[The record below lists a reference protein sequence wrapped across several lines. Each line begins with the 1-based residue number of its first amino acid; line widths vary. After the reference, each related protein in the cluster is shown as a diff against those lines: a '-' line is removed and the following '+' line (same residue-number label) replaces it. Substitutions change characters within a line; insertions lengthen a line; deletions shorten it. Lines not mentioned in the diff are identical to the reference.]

1 MGQKLNNATI
11 ALCYC
16 LCSIWYSEQ
25 GWYFRLTWKL
35 YKILFDS
42 QQFASCNIYYLKTY
56 AFMECL
62 KQTSTLQTFAFI
74 MNWMKYHVVS
84 SFVTYGSFF
93 VSARD
98 IKNWKYNS
106 PKLFF
111 CCSIYSLQHYAHH
124 RKTHCC
130 AFCQLRKLF
139 SVGVTWKSTID
150 CVLLRL
156 YPRLLKTALPTAQS
170 SFTKL
175 NDGTVTAHHVP
186 LAREKS
192 LISLTSV

>member
-1 MGQKLNNATI
+1 MQ
-11 ALCYC
+11 
-16 LCSIWYSEQ
+16 
-25 GWYFRLTWKL
+25 R
-35 YKILFDS
+35 
-42 QQFASCNIYYLKTY
+42 FASCNIYYLKTY
-56 AFMECL
+56 ASTECL
-62 KQTSTLQTFAFI
+62 KQTSTLQTFACI
-74 MNWMKYHVVS
+74 MNWMEYHVVS

-98 IKNWKYNS
+98 IKKYNS

-139 SVGVTWKSTID
+139 SVAFTRKSTTD

-156 YPRLLKTALPTAQS
+156 YPLLPKTALPTTQS
-170 SFTKL
+170 SFTKS
-175 NDGTVTAHHVP
+175 NDSTVTAHYVP
-186 LAREKS
+186 FAREKS
-192 LISLTSV
+192 LTSLTPV

>member
-1 MGQKLNNATI
+1 MI
-11 ALCYC
+11 
-16 LCSIWYSEQ
+16 
-25 GWYFRLTWKL
+25 WKL

-42 QQFASCNIYYLKTY
+42 QRFASCNIYYMYLKTY
-56 AFMECL
+56 ASMECS

-84 SFVTYGSFF
+84 SFVTYGSFYC
-93 VSARD
+93 VSTRHQKLK
-98 IKNWKYNS
+98 KNNN

-139 SVGVTWKSTID
+139 FRWFYMK
-150 CVLLRL
+150 
-156 YPRLLKTALPTAQS
+156 
-170 SFTKL
+170 
-175 NDGTVTAHHVP
+175 AHHWLWTTEIISPFAQNGTSYSVVALYEVKRQHCYCTP
-186 LAREKS
+186 CSVCKREKFDQFN
-192 LISLTSV
+192 ISLNYVYKYPVSIRYCYHN